1 MANPSGK
8 GGFEKGRS
16 GNPGGRPKVVA
27 SLQLEARRHM
37 HAALKVLIDIARKGK
52 SEASRVAAAT
62 ALLDRGFGRPTQ
74 SLEMTLDAGLITKR
88 LTELSDAE
96 LATLEAR
103 VRLFG
108 AQGDLFDSSRDGGP
122 GPHGAN

>member
-1 MANPSGK
+1 MPNPSGK

-16 GNPGGRPKVVA
+16 GNPGGRPRAVA
-27 SLQLEARRHM
+27 SLQLAARAHM
-37 HAALKVLIDIARKGK
+37 HTALKVLIEIARKGR

-74 SLEMTLDAGLITKR
+74 SLEMTLDAGLVTKR

-96 LATLEAR
+96 LATLEERLA
-103 VRLFG
+103 LFG
-108 AQGDLFDSSRDGGP
+108 TQGELFEPESGP